1 MMMIFL
7 RVVGDISLLLILE
20 KKGVLFEMRDCTEGL
35 LETEVVFGG
44 QDVPEKFSPEN
55 TTQNPFA
62 AVDLRSLIHCYELH
76 ECN

>member
-20 KKGVLFEMRDCTEGL
+20 KKGVLFQMRDCTEGL

-44 QDVPEKFSPEN
+44 QDVPEKFSP
-55 TTQNPFA
+55 
-62 AVDLRSLIHCYELH
+62 
-76 ECN
+76 